1 MKDKKFDA
9 VKMKRQLQKDAEK
22 RLSKLSEDKQ
32 LQLLNKKYGHLLKN
46 KEKVDLQK

>member
-9 VKMKRQLQKDAEK
+9 VKMKRQLQKEAEK

-32 LQLLNKKYGHLLKN
+32 LQLLNKKFGHLVKI
-46 KEKVDLQK
+46 KKKADLPK